1 MCWNFAKVA
10 QLAYNLALNLAQSEN
25 LVQFTERAELGRN
38 TSHWAWS
45 SRLPL
50 PHAESICDTDWACTR
65 AHAEPQSPTDHPLW
79 PTMTR
84 ATTSRLF
91 GVACAEMVRAC
102 DRAPGGPTTCVEAPG
117 AASLSLSLSL
127 RDTRAHAH
135 ADTLFTFQLN

>member
-91 GVACAEMVRAC
+91 GVACAEMA
-102 DRAPGGPTTCVEAPG
+102 TTCVEAPG

-127 RDTRAHAH
+127 SLRDTRAHTHAH
-135 ADTLFTFQLN
+135 TLFTFQLD